1 MVENTFNYCFFC
13 FFLKA
18 MNFSLGTIL
27 FFEEDTERIV

>member
-18 MNFSLGTIL
+18 MNFSLVL